1 MKSNYFII
9 FFGLVLVDI
18 IYVFYLKH
26 VSNND
31 IHKASMWASLI
42 VLCNGVVI
50 VNYDYDVLSFISAMA
65 GAYVGTHVSMRYF
78 VK

>member
-1 MKSNYFII
+1 
-9 FFGLVLVDI
+9 
-18 IYVFYLKH
+18 
-26 VSNND
+26 
-31 IHKASMWASLI
+31 MWASLI